1 MSSLNIKQGSD
12 AHFPDYP
19 LASPS
24 NNEID
29 LLNLISVLWRAKK
42 TVMAVVFGFA
52 MAFARAVGEYGS
64 VIFIAGNMPMV
75 SEITPLIIIG
85 KLEQYDYAGATAV
98 ASVMLLISFI
108 LPQKWTS
115 AAVVTPP
122 EPVQWQEL
130 EKSFTKLR
138 VLDLD
143 IKIDRTEAF
152 NLFIKKF
159 QSVSLLEEYLRSSP
173 YVMDQLKEAKIDEL
187 DLHRAIVAL
196 SEKMKAVDDNA
207 SKKKDEPSLYTSWTL
222 SFTAPTS
229 EEAQTVLSG
238 YIDYISALVVK
249 ESIENVRNKLEIKT
263 QFEKEKLA
271 QDRIKTK
278 NQLDANIQRLNYSL
292 DIANAAGIKK
302 PVYSNGQAVKDDPDF
317 SISLG
322 ADGIERKLEIEK
334 AVTDVAELNGELRN
348 RQYLVEQLTKAN
360 INDVNFTPFKYQLSP
375 SLPVKKDGPGKAIIV
390 ILSALIGGMVACGSV
405 LLRYA
410 MASRK
415 QDAMMADHLV

>member
-1 MSSLNIKQGSD
+1 MSSLNIKQGSE
-12 AHFPDYP
+12 AHFPEYP

-29 LLNLISVLWRAKK
+29 LLSLIEVLWRAKK
-42 TVMAVVFGFA
+42 TVMAVVF
-52 MAFARAVGEYGS
+52 AFAC
-64 VIFIAGNMPMV
+64 AG
-75 SEITPLIIIG
+75 
-85 KLEQYDYAGATAV
+85 
-98 ASVMLLISFI
+98 LLISFI

-115 AAVVTPP
+115 SAVITPA
-122 EPVQWQEL
+122 EAIQWQDL
-130 EKSFTKLR
+130 EKTFTKLR

-143 IKIDRTEAF
+143 INIDRGGAF
-152 NLFIKKF
+152 NLFIKRF

-229 EEAQTVLSG
+229 EEAQKVLAG

-334 AVTDVAELNGELRN
+334 AVAELNGELRN

-360 INDVNFTPFKYQLSP
+360 INDVNFTPFKYQLRP
-375 SLPVKKDGPGKAIIV
+375 SLPVKKDGPGKSIIV
-390 ILSALIGGMVACGSV
+390 ILSALIGGMVACGGV
-405 LLRYA
+405 LLRHA